1 MASVPLVDLGL
12 QHRAIEAEV
21 KPSLDSIMSRGAF
34 ILGPEVAE
42 FESAF
47 AEFCG
52 TSYCVGVGSGTDALE
67 LALRAAGV
75 GEGAEII
82 LPANTFIATA
92 LAVVRAGGVPVLVD
106 CDDEFSLID
115 AAQVE
120 TRVGSNTGA
129 IMPVHLYGQIAPME
143 AIGEIASRH
152 GLMVIEDAAQAHGAS
167 RNGIRIGGFGEAA
180 GVSFY
185 PGKNLGA
192 YGDGGAVVTNSED
205 VAHRVQ
211 ALRNWGSHVKY
222 SHPEIGFN
230 SRLDTIQ
237 AAVLSAKLR
246 RLAEWNQ
253 QRRTAAE
260 YYTAMLSDVPEVRV
274 PTVSAGNEHVWHLF
288 VVRVKERDRV
298 LASLQDNG
306 IGAGI
311 HYPIPLHLQGAMSG
325 LGHGEG
331 DFPVAERQAAEILSL
346 PIYPGIERSQQELV
360 VATLKTAVKAR

>member
-1 MASVPLVDLGL
+1 MVSVPLVDLGL

-21 KPSLDSIMSRGAF
+21 KQSLDSIMVRGAF

-47 AEFCG
+47 AKFCG

-67 LALRAAGV
+67 LGLRAAGI
-75 GEGAEII
+75 GEGAEVIV
-82 LPANTFIATA
+82 PANTFIATA
-92 LAVVRAGGVPVLVD
+92 LAVVRAGGQPVLVD
-106 CDDEFSLID
+106 CDEEYSLID
-115 AAQVE
+115 SAQIE
-120 TRVGSNTGA
+120 ARVGRNTRA

-152 GLMVIEDAAQAHGAS
+152 GLTVIEDAAQAHGAT
-167 RNGIRIGGFGEAA
+167 RNGIGIGGFGEAA

-192 YGDGGAVVTNSED
+192 YGDGGAVLTNSQD

-222 SHPEIGFN
+222 SHPEVGFN

-246 RLAEWNQ
+246 RLAEWNE
-253 QRRTAAE
+253 QRRAAAG
-260 YYTAMLSDVPEVRV
+260 YYMEMLSDIPEVKAPAV
-274 PTVSAGNEHVWHLF
+274 LAGNEHVWHLF
-288 VVRVKERDRV
+288 VVRVKDRDRV
-298 LASLQDNG
+298 LASLHENG

-325 LGHGEG
+325 LGYGQG

-346 PIYPGIERSQQELV
+346 PIFPGIERSQQESV
-360 VATLKTAVKAR
+360 VETLKTAVKAP